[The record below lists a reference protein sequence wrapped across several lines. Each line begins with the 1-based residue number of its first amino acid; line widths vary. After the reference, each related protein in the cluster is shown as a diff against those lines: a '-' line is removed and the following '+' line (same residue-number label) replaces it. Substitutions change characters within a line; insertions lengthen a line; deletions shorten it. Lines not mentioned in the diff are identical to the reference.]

1 MSMGNPEN
9 AFKKLHI
16 VHCGKEEKLMAAAVG
31 WPVLWAVQ
39 LATDAQ
45 LEAKAQVKK
54 FEEGL
59 RLEKGIQIDVHYS
72 ASFGT
77 SRQGRRAE

>member
-16 VHCGKEEKLMAAAVG
+16 AHCGKEEKLMAAAVG

-45 LEAKAQVKK
+45 LEAKAKLK
-54 FEEGL
+54 SL
-59 RLEKGIQIDVHYS
+59 RKG
-72 ASFGT
+72 
-77 SRQGRRAE
+77 

>member
-16 VHCGKEEKLMAAAVG
+16 AHCGKEETLMAAAVG

-39 LATDAQ
+39 LAPDAQ
-45 LEAKAQVKK
+45 LEAKAKLK
-54 FEEGL
+54 SL
-59 RLEKGIQIDVHYS
+59 RKG
-72 ASFGT
+72 
-77 SRQGRRAE
+77 